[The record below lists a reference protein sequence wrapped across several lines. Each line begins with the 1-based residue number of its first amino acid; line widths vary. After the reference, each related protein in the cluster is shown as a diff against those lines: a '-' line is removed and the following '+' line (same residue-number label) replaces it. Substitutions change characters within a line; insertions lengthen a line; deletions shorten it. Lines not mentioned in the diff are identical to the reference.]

1 MIKEI
6 VTNINEMSASLKRIT
21 TGNEDKVNQIID
33 DVKAISEQL
42 AFESDRFQKDSFAS
56 DLSKVGPI
64 LDKVDSAMSD
74 LKIIMADM
82 KDGKGTVGKLLR
94 DDAVVDQVSQTLS
107 SVNRLVNRIN
117 NVEAD
122 IGLSTGANTRIGSDT
137 RFDMDIYPAPERF
150 FRLGVVTNEFG
161 PQTEKETV
169 TYTSVNDGNETKVYK
184 RKENTSDFKF
194 NLQIGRRIQRF
205 ALRAGI
211 IESTGGV
218 GADYFFPDW
227 GIRTGTEVFDY
238 QKDAGPNLR
247 VFSEI
252 KLWNVLFTR
261 IAGEDLISKD
271 GQQSAT
277 FSLGLRFNDQD
288 LAAVLGLLAVIM
300 DKNWLIRTKSNH
312 ILGPITKEKLIE
324 LFNNE
329 SLKPDDEICSGN
341 GFWFFIREEE
351 MVNRYLLGDEKQTF
365 NPISEAKNVL
375 TTDTVQVEQE
385 LSQDENT
392 LVSNLNSMLNSTD
405 EAPTAESKVESA
417 PAKEAD
423 VLPLKKKT
431 ESKKIDNKITP
442 QKL

>member
-1 MIKEI
+1 M
-6 VTNINEMSASLKRIT
+6 
-21 TGNEDKVNQIID
+21 
-33 DVKAISEQL
+33 
-42 AFESDRFQKDSFAS
+42 
-56 DLSKVGPI
+56 
-64 LDKVDSAMSD
+64 
-74 LKIIMADM
+74 
-82 KDGKGTVGKLLR
+82 
-94 DDAVVDQVSQTLS
+94 
-107 SVNRLVNRIN
+107 
-117 NVEAD
+117 
-122 IGLSTGANTRIGSDT
+122 
-137 RFDMDIYPAPERF
+137 
-150 FRLGVVTNEFG
+150 
-161 PQTEKETV
+161 
-169 TYTSVNDGNETKVYK
+169 
-184 RKENTSDFKF
+184 
-194 NLQIGRRIQRF
+194 
-205 ALRAGI
+205 
-211 IESTGGV
+211 
-218 GADYFFPDW
+218 
-227 GIRTGTEVFDY
+227 
-238 QKDAGPNLR
+238 
-247 VFSEI
+247 
-252 KLWNVLFTR
+252 
-261 IAGEDLISKD
+261 
-271 GQQSAT
+271 
-277 FSLGLRFNDQD
+277 
-288 LAAVLGLLAVIM
+288 IM

-442 QKL
+442 QKALKKQNYLKYLGIIGFLILFALIYFRKTIIRSLFKGEMTSSLSLVSEVYAQTPVDVKKKSF